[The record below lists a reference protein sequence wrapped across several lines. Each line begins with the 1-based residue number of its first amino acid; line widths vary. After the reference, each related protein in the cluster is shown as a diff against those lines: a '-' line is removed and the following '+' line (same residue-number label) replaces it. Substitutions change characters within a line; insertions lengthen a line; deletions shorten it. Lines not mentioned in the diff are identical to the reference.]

1 MRGVASTADEASDH
15 IDFVGLE
22 VVLPAAVV
30 FAVMLVG
37 RIAVFA
43 GKSAGVVF
51 GPAVLGNHVVIDSS
65 GFAAPAVAVLK
76 KSFVTVNVHLNSLA
90 VACAADSETSEPT
103 VSHASIDGK
112 TGVLDHVSADAYSG
126 VAGVNHANV
135 AAPEVVALADVA
147 LADVAHDDVALAAV
161 ALADVALADVAL
173 ATVILADVA
182 HVAVALDA
190 VVAAVCPDKTVDKSA
205 DFVLVAIHNPA
216 GR

>member
-147 LADVAHDDVALAAV
+147 LADVAHDVALAAV

-190 VVAAVCPDKTVDKSA
+190 VVAAVCPDKTADKSA